1 MDSSSSP
8 EAIIRGI
15 TLIVVML
22 TVPLSLYIVSY
33 GVDVLDVVRFI
44 LGHHCFNI
52 LVVVY
57 LLLGCF

>member
-15 TLIVVML
+15 TLIVAML

-44 LGHHCFNI
+44 LGQHCFNI